1 MSRRVRRGFTLIE
14 TMLAAALGSLV
25 LVAILGITSLV
36 DRAESSSKSR
46 LERTAE
52 LERAQTVIRRALGS
66 LAMAGGSAPVQ
77 QNRSNQ
83 SAEDGATQDTT
94 AGMTFTPTPRLVLAS
109 MQTDPMAAAA
119 MGDDISTVGAG
130 AQRLQFALTMLP
142 LPEQAFLAPSASS
155 TNRSQAGG
163 SEGAVTETIIEP
175 TDEGST
181 EGTPEDAA
189 AVTEDDTSSSE
200 LVPIFWGALELTP
213 PDVFSSDPE
222 KEGWTLWWRQ
232 IPEPANSSAAMFG
245 IAPAPVVQI
254 ADPRMDPG
262 AIALVRGVSSAKW
275 SVYRG
280 RELLPAYAATYSGD
294 LPAYMQLELRT
305 TAGVYANWMFE
316 LGWATVQE
324 PGQVAM
330 NRAAAQL
337 RAERGARDGIER
349 GGQGGEGGDA
359 RLARPGP
366 NRGRG
371 GQGDRFERPEGTG
384 QQRMGRPRPQS
395 FERDG
400 DPR

>member
-1 MSRRVRRGFTLIE
+1 MSFPFRRGFTLIE

-25 LVAILGITSLV
+25 LVAILGITALV
-36 DRAESSSKSR
+36 DRAESSSASR

-83 SAEDGATQDTT
+83 AADGSASQDTT

-109 MQTDPMAAAA
+109 METDPMAAAA
-119 MGDDISTVGAG
+119 MGDEISSVGGG

-142 LPEQAFLAPSASS
+142 LPEQAFLAPSATSS
-155 TNRSQAGG
+155 TRSSSNGSDGG
-163 SEGAVTETIIEP
+163 VTETVIEP
-175 TDEGST
+175 QDEAST
-181 EGTPEDAA
+181 EGTPEEAA
-189 AVTEDDTSSSE
+189 AVAEDDSTSSE
-200 LVPIFWGALELTP
+200 LVPIFWGTLELTP
-213 PDVFSSDPE
+213 PDVFSTNPE

-232 IPEPANSSAAMFG
+232 IPEPANASAAMFG
-245 IAPAPVVQI
+245 IAASPVTQI
-254 ADPRMDPG
+254 ADPRMDP
-262 AIALVRGVSSAKW
+262 AAVALVRGVSSCKW

-280 RELLPAYAATYSGD
+280 RELMPAYAATYSGD

-337 RAERGARDGIER
+337 RADRGAQDGAGR
-349 GGQGGEGGDA
+349 GGQGGPGGEG

-371 GQGDRFERPEGTG
+371 QPGDRLERPDGAV
-384 QQRMGRPRPQS
+384 QQRTGRPRPQS

-400 DPR
+400 EPR